1 MSASLLVPRLPPTPI
16 PWRPQGASPGL
27 PLGSDLNRLV
37 DGGSRPCVFFMVYSK
52 IHLPSGIKYPLAAM
66 QLRGITSEGQLDP
79 HGSYII
85 RADWDLVVPYS
96 KNFAI
101 GKTRRGAVWISFDR
115 PAENAS
121 DGGRPVYE
129 RFRIEGFEYKG
140 GVFWE
145 RPERKVLVTGP
156 DGIRTRIEQHF
167 PRKFSRFSFEPP
179 SYEPTSE

>member
-1 MSASLLVPRLPPTPI
+1 M
-16 PWRPQGASPGL
+16 
-27 PLGSDLNRLV
+27 
-37 DGGSRPCVFFMVYSK
+37 FFMAYSK
-52 IHLPSGIKYPLAAM
+52 IHLPVGISYPLAAM
-66 QLRGITSEGQLDP
+66 QLRGINGEGQLDP

-101 GKTRRGAVWISFDR
+101 GKTRQGEVWISFDR

-121 DGGRPVYE
+121 DGGRPVYD
-129 RFRIEGFEYKG
+129 RFRIVGFEYKG

-145 RPERKVLVTGP
+145 RPTRRVLVTGP
-156 DGIRTRIEQHF
+156 YGIRTRIEQHF